1 MVEHLI
7 QIKKRI
13 TVNVNVNIENQLNFA
28 QTKMIIFGVLAYV
41 LMSVIKIDW
50 LIFKKLH
57 LQEKSSWWFIIY
69 MWWNYRH
76 ARDWVIQ
83 FYW

>member
-41 LMSVIKIDW
+41 IMSVIKID
-50 LIFKKLH
+50 
-57 LQEKSSWWFIIY
+57 
-69 MWWNYRH
+69 
-76 ARDWVIQ
+76 
-83 FYW
+83 